1 MDNFGLD
8 SRLLVGI
15 IRGYTSHKGVVV
27 ILWQGLSLIDGK
39 TPVVCIMTGLDSK
52 SANRKTGAMVQT
64 YIIRSDMEPVEA
76 VKLREDVGICGGCV
90 HRKQENGRRTCYVN
104 LGQGPRSV
112 FDAFRRGRYP
122 VVSLEEAGRAVA
134 GKFVRFGTYGDPAA
148 VPVEIWQTLAASASG
163 RTGYTHQWRNR
174 KFSALA
180 PLMQASC
187 ETAQDVERAH
197 ILGFLGTFRVVP
209 LGGEIPTNA
218 LHCPASEEMGKSVQ
232 CIDCRACNGSRD
244 VAIYAHGISKN
255 FYQLARA

>member
-1 MDNFGLD
+1 M
-8 SRLLVGI
+8 
-15 IRGYTSHKGVVV
+15 
-27 ILWQGLSLIDGK
+27 ILWQGLSRIDGK

-64 YIIRSDMEPVEA
+64 YIIRSDMAPVEA
-76 VKLREDVGICGGCV
+76 VKIRADVGICGGCV

-112 FDAFRRGRYP
+112 FDGFQRGIYP
-122 VVSLEEAGRAVA
+122 VVSLEQAGKAVA

-148 VPVEIWQTLAASASG
+148 VPVEIWETLARSASG

-174 KFSALA
+174 KFAALA
-180 PLMQASC
+180 PYMQASC

-197 ILGFLGTFRVVP
+197 AYGFMGTFRVVP
-209 LGGEIPTNA
+209 LGDIIPSNA
-218 LHCPASEEMGKSVQ
+218 LHCPASEEMGKVAQ
-232 CIDCRACNGSRD
+232 CIDCRACDGSRD